1 MNRDFQDFRIHFYL
15 SWFNIIPFA
24 QTPSTKTNTV
34 LKGTWYLDSKT
45 DIFIE
50 INDPTFQA
58 FMFTKPYTVKA
69 MGMVHSVSCSI
80 KRLNYPTTLAI

>member
-1 MNRDFQDFRIHFYL
+1 MNRDFRDFRIYFYL

-34 LKGTWYLDSKT
+34 LRVHGISILKQTFFL
-45 DIFIE
+45 E